1 MSRPL
6 LEQLD
11 RTATELTS
19 VARSATVATALAAAL
34 GTAACLVLIDWLG
47 RFNDPGLR
55 WLFTGTLVAAT
66 AAAARYAWR
75 RWRPIDANRLGV
87 AQRLQTIR
95 PELGSRLASAVEFAE
110 SDADDHAAGSAE
122 LRRAVVLGAT
132 QDADELPYR
141 EVVDRTPRRRAVRW
155 LAASVAALAA
165 FGLANPSALSSGLFR
180 LAAPWADAPWPREV
194 ALRVVDPPTTLARGA
209 RFEATVVNQ
218 RGVAPADT
226 RIEYRFPRDGERSAR
241 DESAPA
247 QLVGDRAVATR
258 ESVQRSFAYRFAG
271 GDDDTMAWIE
281 LAVLDP
287 PVAESLSLTAKPP
300 SYSGLPATTSSGPLR
315 ALAGSVVT
323 LEGESDK
330 ALETASIVLPGAEP
344 AGLLF
349 RETGKD
355 DPRGFE
361 AIAWTAEPTAASATY
376 EVRLTGV
383 EGVTGVEGP
392 HRYEVLADTPPAL
405 EWESSAP
412 EVVVTSRALVPLK
425 GTATDNLAIR
435 RIEAE
440 WSPTSEEGAEP
451 ARFTITESSEEP
463 PQRDSLTG
471 EDERAIAY
479 DWDLDELGLEPGD
492 ELIVA
497 LVATDYRPAEG
508 RTAEPRRVVVVS
520 DEHYRARLAEAQ
532 SRLLGQ
538 VQQALA
544 AQREANDATR
554 SLGVD
559 TRGVDSV
566 GRAEI
571 DRLTSIEYQQREA
584 SAAVDEPTTGAAA
597 QAKRLL
603 EDLRRSRLDADDLQT
618 QLSAAGEALGRLA
631 KNELPSARSDLAS
644 ARRAARRSDAGE
656 AEAKGE
662 FTKRLGEAYTQQN
675 GAVDRLEQVA
685 ELLTSWADYQRFA
698 GEAAALEELQRDLAG
713 EAQRQAAATA
723 SKLMVS
729 PTQAEREQLITRQAE
744 AGRRFDKLR
753 QAMKKLLVSQP
764 DDSQSAAAQSVGD
777 ALAEAD
783 DANVSGRQRDAA
795 RDLARGK
802 LGSAS
807 QRQEAAADG
816 LQSMV
821 EALRQ
826 RATTDPEELARRLNE
841 EKQKLAEL
849 QEQVEALKQRP
860 DTRSTRAAREQTG
873 QRAERLGRRLERLT
887 APQAAESASQG
898 GQQASGQQGGQPQQQ
913 LAQAQESFKQ
923 AQREI
928 DERLDELEN
937 QRTQRLLDQL
947 TARIGEY
954 IERQAT
960 VLDQTLGLANLR
972 DAKRVRRGAGALAV
986 DELDLADELSGFAE
1000 QLAKR
1005 AVFELALSGAAG
1017 QAESAAERLNQA
1029 RVDRRTQRHETAALA
1044 RLKQIEDVLRQEQ
1057 EDRQQQEQNGGGGG
1071 GEGQGG
1077 QPKPPSPIDVAELK
1091 MLRLMQLEV
1100 LDETDAYEA
1109 DTAAA
1114 RRSRQPLPPDWEAAG
1129 RDLAGRQRRLAE
1141 LALELSE
1148 RDNDPEAEAPP
1159 E

>member
-1 MSRPL
+1 M
-6 LEQLD
+6 
-11 RTATELTS
+11 
-19 VARSATVATALAAAL
+19 ARSATTAAAVAAAL
-34 GTAACLVLIDWLG
+34 GTATGLVLIDWLG

-55 WLFTGTLVAAT
+55 WLFTGTLIAAT
-66 AAAARYAWR
+66 AAAAWQAWR
-75 RWRPIDANRLGV
+75 RWRPTDATRLGV
-87 AQRLQTIR
+87 AQRLQAIR

-110 SDADDHAAGSAE
+110 SDANDRSAGSAE
-122 LRRAVVLGAT
+122 LRRAVVLGAS
-132 QDADELPYR
+132 QGADELPYR
-141 EVVDRTPRRRAVRW
+141 DVVDRTPRRRAVRW
-155 LAASVAALAA
+155 LLASCAALAA
-165 FGLANPSALSSGLFR
+165 FGLANPAALSSGLFR

-209 RFEATVVNQ
+209 RFEATVVNE

-226 RIEYRFPRDGERSAR
+226 RIEYRLPRDGERSAR

-247 QLVGDRAVATR
+247 QLVGDQAVATR
-258 ESVQRSFAYRFAG
+258 ESVQRSFAYRFVG
-271 GDDDTMAWIE
+271 GDDETMGWIE
-281 LAVLDP
+281 LSVLDP
-287 PVAESLSLTAKPP
+287 PVAQSLSLTAQPP
-300 SYSGLPATTSSGPLR
+300 AYSGLPVTTSSGPLR
-315 ALAGSVVT
+315 LLAGSEVT
-323 LEGESDK
+323 LQGESDK
-330 ALETASIVLPGAEP
+330 PLKTAAIVLPAAEP
-344 AGLLF
+344 AELLL
-349 RETGKD
+349 RETGTD

-361 AIAWTAEPTAASATY
+361 AIAWTAQPTEAATTY

-392 HRYEVLADTPPAL
+392 HRYEVLADTPPEV
-405 EWESSAP
+405 EWKSASP
-412 EVVVTSRALVPLK
+412 EIVVTSRTLVALE
-425 GTATDNLAIR
+425 GTASDNLAIR

-440 WSPTSEEGAEP
+440 WAPAGEEAAAP
-451 ARFTITESSEEP
+451 NRFTIEESPGEP
-463 PQRDSLTG
+463 PQRDSLAG
-471 EDERAIAY
+471 EDERTIEH
-479 DWDLDELGLEPGD
+479 DWDLADLNLEAGAELTVS
-492 ELIVA
+492 LIA
-497 LVATDYRPAEG
+497 ADYQPSEG

-520 DEHYRARLAEAQ
+520 DEDYRARLAEAQ

-538 VQQALA
+538 VQQALS

-566 GRAEI
+566 GRAEV

-584 SAAVDEPTTGAAA
+584 TAAVDEPTTGAAA
-597 QAKRLL
+597 QAERLL
-603 EDLRRSRLDADDLQT
+603 EDLRRSRLEADDLET
-618 QLSAAGEALGRLA
+618 QLAAAGEALGRLA
-631 KNELPSARSDLAS
+631 DNELPAARSDLAS
-644 ARRAARRSDAGE
+644 ARRAARRSSDGQE
-656 AEAKGE
+656 GAKRE

-675 GAVDRLEQVA
+675 AAVDRLEQVA

-698 GEAAALEELQRDLAG
+698 GEAAALEELQRELAG
-713 EAQRQAAATA
+713 EAQRQAAAAA
-723 SKLMVS
+723 SKLMVD

-753 QAMKKLLVSQP
+753 QAMKKLLASQP
-764 DDSQSAAAQSVGD
+764 DDNQSAAAQSVGD

-783 DANVSGRQRDAA
+783 DANVAGRQRDAA
-795 RDLARGK
+795 RDLARGR
-802 LGSAS
+802 LGAAS
-807 QRQEAAADG
+807 QQQEAAAAG
-816 LQSMV
+816 LQAMV

-826 RATTDPEELARRLNE
+826 RATTDPEELAHRLNE

-860 DTRSTRAAREQTG
+860 DTRSTRAARQQTG

-887 APQAAESASQG
+887 APQAGQSASQG
-898 GQQASGQQGGQPQQQ
+898 GQQASGQQGGPPQQQ
-913 LAQAQESFKQ
+913 LAQAQESFEQ

-928 DERLDELEN
+928 NERLDELDN

-960 VLDQTLGLANLR
+960 VLDETLGLANLR
-972 DAKRVRRGAGALAV
+972 DAKRVRQGAGALAI
-986 DELDLADELSGFAE
+986 DELDLSDELSGFAE

-1017 QAESAAERLNQA
+1017 QAESAAERLNHA

-1091 MLRLMQLEV
+1091 MLRLMQLEL
-1100 LDETDAYEA
+1100 LDQTDAYEA

-1114 RRSRQPLPPDWEAAG
+1114 RRSRQPLPPDWEEAG